1 MYEKT
6 EPLWLNVYKK
16 IKYDITNSKYKEGDY
31 LPNELELTSIY
42 NVSRITVRT
51 ALAKLADDG
60 LIKRIK
66 GKGTVVQ
73 RGKIGE
79 PLLKIRGFTQEMK
92 QNGLIPGTDY
102 AKYEQKTVSG
112 YVAEIFGVNL
122 SKKFNVIER
131 VRSINGTTVG
141 YFVTYI
147 TPDATLPHD
156 SSLYYGSLYELLEE
170 KGIVVDSVT
179 QTISAEIAD
188 KTTVKMLG
196 LVKGEAI
203 MVMKRFGYMNGKL
216 VEYSI
221 CKYDGKRYEYKME
234 MKG

>member
-92 QNGLIPGTDY
+92 QNGLKAARRAP
-102 AKYEQKTVSG
+102 Q
-112 YVAEIFGVNL
+112 F
-122 SKKFNVIER
+122 SKR
-131 VRSINGTTVG
+131 
-141 YFVTYI
+141 
-147 TPDATLPHD
+147 
-156 SSLYYGSLYELLEE
+156 
-170 KGIVVDSVT
+170 
-179 QTISAEIAD
+179 
-188 KTTVKMLG
+188 
-196 LVKGEAI
+196 
-203 MVMKRFGYMNGKL
+203 
-216 VEYSI
+216 
-221 CKYDGKRYEYKME
+221 
-234 MKG
+234 